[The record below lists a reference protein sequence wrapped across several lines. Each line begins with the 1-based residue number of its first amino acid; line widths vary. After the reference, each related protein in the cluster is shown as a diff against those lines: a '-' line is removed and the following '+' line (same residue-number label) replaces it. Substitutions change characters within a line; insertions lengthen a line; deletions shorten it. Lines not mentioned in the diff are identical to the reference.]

1 MFFSPVDVKIVALR
15 NGLYVFFVAR
25 KDYLFSASR
34 NVKNRYGARS
44 AALHLRAMMV
54 VKTG

>member
-15 NGLYVFFVAR
+15 NGLYVFFWR
-25 KDYLFSASR
+25 GKIIFSASR
-34 NVKNRYGARS
+34 NVRNRYGARP
-44 AALHLRAMMV
+44 AAVHLRAMMV